1 MQKKA
6 TIPGSKLEGDWGEIL
21 ALMEQT
27 SPRKAL
33 EAKTLRL
40 TYVAFVKSRYLL
52 LPVILKT
59 KWKYLSQ
66 MDMKFSDNL
75 AKYI

>member
-1 MQKKA
+1 
-6 TIPGSKLEGDWGEIL
+6 
-21 ALMEQT
+21 MEQT

-33 EAKTLRL
+33 EAKKLRL

-52 LPVILKT
+52 LPVIENYE
-59 KWKYLSQ
+59 WKYLSE